1 MLWTLIK
8 ILVFIAVIVGLEY
21 AVTIIAGSGENLTV
35 IFGGYEVTLG
45 PLQAVVAAIALFVA
59 VWIVLRL
66 VGLLIALLRFIA
78 GDKTAFTRWFYR
90 YREKRGNELMTEG
103 MLALASGDSKLA
115 LRKALKADGKLADNS
130 AAILLEAQAAEQM
143 GDRTQA
149 IECYKK
155 LLSNDKTRFVAIRGL
170 MRQKQAEG
178 DEATARKL
186 AENALQLK
194 PDNSE
199 TADQLFLMQ
208 THEKDWSG
216 ARATLGLK
224 RKYKSAPKDLAKR
237 RDGLLALC
245 QSWDLRREGK
255 LEDARKA
262 ALDAA
267 RELPNFAPA
276 VVEGAKAQ
284 MEMGSGAKAA
294 QLIRTAWASEPHPSL
309 AAAYAAIDP
318 AETPEKRVKRF
329 GDLVRKDP
337 SHPEARMLMAELNIA
352 AENFPEARRA
362 LGDLVET
369 APTARVMTLMAA
381 VERGEGGSDTAVKA
395 WLAKAVT
402 APRGNAWVCE
412 VEGAVYAEWQPVCDV
427 CGSFDTLSW
436 KPAPASEVMPEV
448 SAGMLPLIVG
458 ALEDKAAGPGPEE
471 AETVE
476 GAAEESTEKA

>member
-8 ILVFIAVIVGLEY
+8 ILVFVAVVAALVYGITIV
-21 AVTIIAGSGENLTV
+21 AGSGEDLTV
-35 IFGGYEVTLG
+35 IFSGYEITLG
-45 PLQAVVAAIALFVA
+45 PLQAVIAALALFVA
-59 VWIVLRL
+59 VWIVLRII
-66 VGLLIALLRFIA
+66 GLFVALLRFIT

-90 YREKRGNELMTEG
+90 HREKRGNQLVTEG
-103 MLALASGDSKLA
+103 MLALASGESRVA
-115 LRKALKADGKLADNS
+115 LRKAQKADGKLADD
-130 AAILLEAQAAEQM
+130 AIATLLAAQAAEQM
-143 GDRTQA
+143 GDRA
-149 IECYKK
+149 LAMESYKK

-178 DEATARKL
+178 DESTARKL
-186 AENALQLK
+186 AENALKLK

-208 THEKDWSG
+208 THEKDWSA
-216 ARATLGLK
+216 ARVTLGLK

-255 LEDARKA
+255 LDDARKA

-284 MEMGSGAKAA
+284 LEMGAGAKAA
-294 QLIRTAWASEPHPSL
+294 QLIRTAWAAEPHPSL
-309 AAAYAAIDP
+309 AAAYAAIEP
-318 AETPEKRVKRF
+318 EETPQKRVKRF
-329 GDLVRKDP
+329 ADLVKKDP

-352 AENFPEARRA
+352 AEDFPEARRS
-362 LGDLVET
+362 LGTLADT
-369 APTARVMTLMAA
+369 DPTARVMTLMAA
-381 VERGEGGSDTAVKA
+381 IERGEGGSDTAVKA

-427 CGSFDTLSW
+427 CGSFDTLTW

-448 SAGMLPLIVG
+448 AAGMLPLIVG
-458 ALEDKAAGPGPEE
+458 ALEDKAPEPGPED

-476 GAAEESTEKA
+476 GSAEDSTEKA